1 MASDG
6 MIERSCR
13 AATCYIISLSDHCH
27 CLLPLVK
34 CFLFFLNCSFFS
46 SLGSQNL
53 TTLWDPVRQAGL
65 CRWDFLELDCS
76 AICATVPT
84 FQPHVEVLQRLSML
98 GKERC
103 KFSPYLRVSLLQHAW
118 PWKRLLSCTHEIWG
132 LLITNT
138 SRAARA
144 KFRSR
149 VGLLRVLGGQSVEVF
164 TELIPLPLGRDLMEI
179 QRPHFGRFASGT
191 ATKTP
196 ETMPQWSGKRE
207 MGSMQDCRSYICPTY
222 QDFQTFPPVRAW
234 KFGWETFLWGQS
246 RPSNSEGT
254 FELAGQ
260 HLGTWRHRDS
270 EWFSASDAMISRK
283 GFPTALQTDQ
293 SPT

>member
-27 CLLPLVK
+27 CLLPLVR

-76 AICATVPT
+76 AICATMPT
-84 FQPHVEVLQRLSML
+84 FQPHVEVLQRFSML

-118 PWKRLLSCTHEIWG
+118 PWKRLLSCT

-207 MGSMQDCRSYICPTY
+207 MGSMQDCRSLICPTY
-222 QDFQTFPPVRAW
+222 QDFQTFPSVRAW
-234 KFGWETFLWGQS
+234 KFGWETFSLGSVQAQQLRRHLWTCGTAFGHLKAPWFRVIQCF
-246 RPSNSEGT
+246 RCHDIQEGLPNSSAEGSIAY
-254 FELAGQ
+254 LMPM
-260 HLGTWRHRDS
+260 W
-270 EWFSASDAMISRK
+270 
-283 GFPTALQTDQ
+283 
-293 SPT
+293 